1 MPIDLDRDRLVE
13 TMEHQS
19 GIGGTERGGLH
30 RLALTDE
37 DREARDWLLERMEV
51 AGLDVR
57 VDRMGNTFGRREGTD
72 PDAPP
77 VLVGSHLDSQ
87 PYGGMYD
94 GALGMLAALEF
105 VLTLEDEGIETAH
118 PIEIVNWTNE
128 EGARFMPPM
137 MGSGVWAGVHD
148 IDDIYA
154 RTDDEGVTVEE
165 ELERIGYRGEAPC
178 EPGEDYEAYLELHIE
193 QGPKLEESG
202 LDVGVVT
209 GIVGLTWTETTFYG
223 TANHT
228 GPTPID
234 FRNDA
239 LVPAGDLINE
249 VRRVAQRLGPDA
261 RGTVGSID
269 YDSEAISI
277 VPDEVSV
284 IWEIVHPE
292 DEVVQEGY
300 EMTLDEIEQAARREG
315 VEHESVEISRFESVR
330 FDERC
335 MRAVEA
341 AADDLGYDHTRLF
354 AGAGHDPSNV
364 STVCDTGMVFAVSED
379 GLSHTEAEFTSWED
393 CYSASNTLANAAL
406 RLANG
411 ETTG

>member
-1 MPIDLDRDRLVE
+1 MSIDLDRDRLVGM
-13 TMEHQS
+13 MEHQS
-19 GIGGTERGGLH
+19 AIGATSGGGLH

-37 DREARDWLLERMEV
+37 DRAARDWLVERMEG

-72 PDAPP
+72 PDAAP

-87 PYGGMYD
+87 PRGGRFD

-105 VLTLEDEGIETAH
+105 VRTLEDEGTETPH

-128 EGARFMPPM
+128 EGARFTPPM

-148 IDDIYA
+148 LQEVYG
-154 RTDDEGVTVEE
+154 RTDEDGSTVEA
-165 ELERIGYRGEAPC
+165 ELERVGYRGDVPC
-178 EPGEDYEAYLELHIE
+178 EPGEPYEAYLELHIE
-193 QGPKLEESG
+193 QGPKLERG
-202 LDVGVVT
+202 GYDVGVVT
-209 GIVGLTWTETTFYG
+209 GIVGLTWTETTFHG

-228 GPTPID
+228 GPTPMD
-234 FRNDA
+234 FRHDA
-239 LVPAGDLINE
+239 LVPAGDLITG

-261 RGTVGSID
+261 RGTVGSLD
-269 YDSEAISI
+269 YDSGAISI
-277 VPDEVSV
+277 VPDEVRV
-284 IWEIVHPE
+284 VWEIVHPD
-292 DEVVQEGY
+292 DEVVQTGY
-300 EMTLDEIEQAARREG
+300 EMMLEEAAHAARREG
-315 VEHESVEISRFESVR
+315 VDHESAEISRFESVR

-341 AADDLGYDHTRLF
+341 AADELGYDHTRLF

-364 STVCDTGMVFAVSED
+364 SAVCDTGMVFAVSED
-379 GLSHTEAEFTSWED
+379 GLSHTEAEFTSWDD

-406 RLANG
+406 GLASG
-411 ETTG
+411 E